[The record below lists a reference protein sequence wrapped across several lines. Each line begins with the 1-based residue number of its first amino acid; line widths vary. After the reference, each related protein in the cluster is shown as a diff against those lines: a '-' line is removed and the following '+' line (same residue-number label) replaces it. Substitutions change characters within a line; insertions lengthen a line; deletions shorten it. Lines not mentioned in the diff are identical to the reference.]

1 MKWSAFKP
9 QDCDTAPFRPHL
21 CGTILGDASWSRIS
35 GRTPEG
41 LFLTVFLEQLLF
53 LLSSFL
59 YLLPG
64 SFLHDSSFLCSISLF
79 AFSDT
84 SPLFFSTSTCC
95 FLFPIHKVSSSPSLI
110 FLALIFSSI
119 FPLQSLLLFSSLLQV
134 IFFSFLIRLYLF
146 FLVLK
151 KKRKKKETL
160 TPALHDFNGSS
171 EQSSSESFLF
181 VCPQTIL

>member
-21 CGTILGDASWSRIS
+21 WGTILGDASWSCIS
-35 GRTPEG
+35 GLDSRGFVPHCVFG
-41 LFLTVFLEQLLF
+41 AASIPPFFLPLTSPWFFPPLLF
-53 LLSSFL
+53 SVAFVSSPSLTLPPLLLSE
-59 YLLPG
+59 
-64 SFLHDSSFLCSISLF
+64 
-79 AFSDT
+79 T

-95 FLFPIHKVSSSPSLI
+95 SLFPN
-110 FLALIFSSI
+110 LALIFYPI
-119 FPLQSLLLFSSLLQV
+119 FPLQSLRLFSSLLQV

-146 FLVLK
+146 FLVK
-151 KKRKKKETL
+151 KKKKNL
-160 TPALHDFNGSS
+160 TPALHDFNDSS